1 MSHPNNLQQFLDEH
15 GLTQTEM
22 AEGSG
27 IAVSMVNGIVRGHTR
42 PRTDTVQRLLAYCRT
57 VDPEVT
63 FEALFGDTE
72 AVA

>member
-1 MSHPNNLQQFLDEH
+1 MTTPNQIQRFLDDH
-15 GLTQTEM
+15 GLTQTEL

-27 IAVSMVNGIVRGHTR
+27 LAVSMVNGIVRGHTR

-63 FEALFGDTE
+63 FEALFGDVE